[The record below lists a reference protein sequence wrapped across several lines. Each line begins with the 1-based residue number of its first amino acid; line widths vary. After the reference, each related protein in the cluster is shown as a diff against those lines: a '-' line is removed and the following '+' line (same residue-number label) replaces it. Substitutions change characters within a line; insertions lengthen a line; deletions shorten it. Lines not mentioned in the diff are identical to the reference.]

1 MIEGS
6 PFIWKN
12 IARHIEMRRRKAN
25 FERERIFLVVGLF
38 ILTFLF
44 LATLVL
50 F

>member
-6 PFIWKN
+6 PLIWRN

-25 FERERIFLVVGLF
+25 FERERIFLIVGLF

-44 LATLVL
+44 FAILVM

>member
-6 PFIWKN
+6 PFVWRN

-25 FERERIFLVVGLF
+25 PERERSLLIVGLF

-44 LATLVL
+44 LAILVM